1 MSTVSSV
8 PMDRMDKMG
17 TIEAIDKTAIASVAV
32 REALHNAGTWSA
44 VQQQELGAG
53 RIFRLDG
60 DQRWR
65 VVRCQEG
72 VIWITQERDLQD
84 YVLSAGEM
92 FIITHPG
99 RVVVQA
105 LEDATIEITAPL
117 KTAPYAGNYVFF
129 P

>member
-1 MSTVSSV
+1 
-8 PMDRMDKMG
+8 MDKMDKIG
-17 TIEAIDKTAIASVAV
+17 TIEAIDKTAIAPAPV
-32 REALHNAGTWSA
+32 REPLHHAGTWSP

-53 RIFRLDG
+53 GVFRLDG

-65 VVRCQEG
+65 VMRCQQG
-72 VIWITQERDLQD
+72 VIWVTQERDLQD
-84 YVLSAGEM
+84 YVLTAGET
-92 FIITHPG
+92 FIITQPG